1 MEDHTL
7 TVQRQDL
14 EKMLDVVAA
23 AERYHQAKDK
33 MNAATHLTP
42 VRYSPL
48 TTNLSLV
55 KDRMKA
61 LLEGL
66 RSAQAQEEE
75 QDNGGS
81 ADADAGAGPGLQ
93 EAGGE

>member
-1 MEDHTL
+1 MEDHSL
-7 TVQRQDL
+7 TVQRQDM
-14 EKMLDVVAA
+14 EKMLDVVVA
-23 AERYHQAKDK
+23 AERYHQAKDR

-48 TTNLSLV
+48 TTNLGLA

-66 RSAQAQEEE
+66 RE
-75 QDNGGS
+75 
-81 ADADAGAGPGLQ
+81 DADTDDAEEGTA
-93 EAGGE
+93 